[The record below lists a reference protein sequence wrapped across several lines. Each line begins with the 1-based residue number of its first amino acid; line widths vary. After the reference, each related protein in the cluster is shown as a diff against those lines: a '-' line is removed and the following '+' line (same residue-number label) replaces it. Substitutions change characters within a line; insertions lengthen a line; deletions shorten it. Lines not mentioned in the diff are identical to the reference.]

1 MTLAGLKRWVADPT
15 TIAGIAS
22 AAASAIVSYYGGA
35 PWPVDVAGFVASAVL
50 LIMPGNTATAADVRQ
65 AFLDGVTVATSKGG
79 AGIGALAGDVV
90 RVASDLHP
98 DTPAVPLA
106 PAAKAVGG

>member
-1 MTLAGLKRWVADPT
+1 MTLASLKRWLTDPT

-50 LIMPGNTATAADVRQ
+50 LAMPGNTTTAADVRQ
-65 AFLDGVTVATSKGG
+65 AFLDGVTVAATKGH
-79 AGIGALAGDVV
+79 AGGGALAGDAV
-90 RVASDLHP
+90 RLAADLQQ
-98 DTPAVPLA
+98 PAQP
-106 PAAKAVGG
+106 PH